1 MVKNFA
7 LERLALDVRWS
18 GKSALEAHR
27 VKTLDS
33 NGEAFEKKRFF
44 AWVAGHQGD
53 AAAKVSKKGESFGVD
68 GTKSLA
74 FLLSFI
80 LINFLS
86 I

>member
-1 MVKNFA
+1 M
-7 LERLALDVRWS
+7 
-18 GKSALEAHR
+18 
-27 VKTLDS
+27 DS

-74 FLLSFI
+74 SDWNEGVSSWYLAFFFSPALSAAPPI
-80 LINFLS
+80 
-86 I
+86 